1 MPAPPH
7 RRTSLTGVLG
17 GPFGLL
23 WAGQTVSMLGDG
35 VFLVAFTWQLAVRWQ
50 QPALLGLLLAARVLA
65 ELATL
70 ALGGWSIDRLPRR
83 STVLGADAGRAPLL
97 LGMAPALHQP
107 PPVPALALLVIAYG
121 VLTALF
127 RPALVAYL
135 PELVQSDR
143 LASANSLL
151 AVSMQTSMVAGLRG
165 RPAARPCHA
174 HLRAGPRHPG
184 RGHGWPCVRL
194 RPAARRTAMDHR
206 VATQHPGCLAASAP
220 STTSARSCSCRPSF
234 AFGALLVESA
244 GAELVLLTAGAI
256 GILVAAIGLAVP
268 GLHRWRRF
276 GSDDDVI
283 QPAAGS
289 RHGAPQP

>member
-1 MPAPPH
+1 
-7 RRTSLTGVLG
+7 VLG

-23 WAGQTVSMLGDG
+23 WAGQTTSMLGDG

-289 RHGAPQP
+289 RHGAPQR

>member
-1 MPAPPH
+1 MPGPQHTRTRADQRARWPVRAAVGRADH
-7 RRTSLTGVLG
+7 QHARRRRVPGRLH
-17 GPFGLL
+17 
-23 WAGQTVSMLGDG
+23 
-35 VFLVAFTWQLAVRWQ
+35 
-50 QPALLGLLLAARVLA
+50 LAARGPVAAARLA
-65 ELATL
+65 RAAARRPRSRRAGHPRARRLEHH
-70 ALGGWSIDRLPRR
+70 RLPRR

-289 RHGAPQP
+289 RHGAPQR